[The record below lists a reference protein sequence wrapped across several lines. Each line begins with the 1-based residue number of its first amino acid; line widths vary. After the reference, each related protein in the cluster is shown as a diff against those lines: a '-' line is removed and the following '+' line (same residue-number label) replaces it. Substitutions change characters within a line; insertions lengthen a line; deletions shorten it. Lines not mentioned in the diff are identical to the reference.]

1 MTTSLIRAD
10 LSELVEGAV
19 VVTLNSRYLLR
30 RRANRPCF
38 DAFLYAVSLGGAPLD
53 SDNQPVTSFPI
64 AKTTGSADKPQRWR
78 I

>member
-30 RRANRPCF
+30 RRANRIVLRCVPPR
-38 DAFLYAVSLGGAPLD
+38 GEP
-53 SDNQPVTSFPI
+53 
-64 AKTTGSADKPQRWR
+64 RWR
-78 I
+78 ASRQRQSAGYLISYRQNDGVR